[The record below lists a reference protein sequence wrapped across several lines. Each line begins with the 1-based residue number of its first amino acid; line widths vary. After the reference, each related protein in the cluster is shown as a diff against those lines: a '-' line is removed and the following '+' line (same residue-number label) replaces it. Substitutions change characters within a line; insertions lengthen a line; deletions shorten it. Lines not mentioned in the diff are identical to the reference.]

1 MKWVKGLCDL
11 LKYSKDKSLG
21 TYSRSCYFGS
31 NHPEGFCKK
40 VFLEILQNSQENICV
55 GVSFLKKLQAVA
67 LPAENSL
74 VYLSLN

>member
-21 TYSRSCYFGS
+21 TFRDRVILEAITQKGS
-31 NHPEGFCKK
+31 VKK

-67 LPAENSL
+67 LSAKNSL

>member
-1 MKWVKGLCDL
+1 MTCSSIVKIRAYGRIGDRVILEAVSQ
-11 LKYSKDKSLG
+11 K
-21 TYSRSCYFGS
+21 GS
-31 NHPEGFCKK
+31 VKK

-67 LPAENSL
+67 LSAKNNL